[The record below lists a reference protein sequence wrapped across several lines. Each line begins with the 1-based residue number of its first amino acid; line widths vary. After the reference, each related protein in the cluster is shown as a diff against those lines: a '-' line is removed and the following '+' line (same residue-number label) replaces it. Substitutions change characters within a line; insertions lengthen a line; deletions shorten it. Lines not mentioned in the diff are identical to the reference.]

1 MSRFLGNKP
10 ELPAKSCKSDQMPSS
25 MMMPLLDRAWAFHN
39 YYRVKQSSIL
49 SSMNVGRP
57 SETWIAATAMLS
69 RDASDGGGHGDG
81 TASATHTARVNLNLL
96 GLTDIRRRATDV
108 SVNRRSV
115 WAGVAAAAQ
124 ALLGSD
130 YEAQCDRV
138 SLPVSWS
145 SKGIYSEC
153 CLPS

>member
-1 MSRFLGNKP
+1 
-10 ELPAKSCKSDQMPSS
+10 
-25 MMMPLLDRAWAFHN
+25 
-39 YYRVKQSSIL
+39 
-49 SSMNVGRP
+49 MNVGRP
-57 SETWIAATAMLS
+57 SETWIAAAAALTMLKV
-69 RDASDGGGHGDG
+69 R
-81 TASATHTARVNLNLL
+81 TARVNLNLL

-115 WAGVAAAAQ
+115 WAGVAAAQ

-145 SKGIYSEC
+145 S
-153 CLPS
+153 

>member
-1 MSRFLGNKP
+1 
-10 ELPAKSCKSDQMPSS
+10 
-25 MMMPLLDRAWAFHN
+25 
-39 YYRVKQSSIL
+39 
-49 SSMNVGRP
+49 MNVGRP
-57 SETWIAATAMLS
+57 SETWIAAVMLCS
-69 RDASDGGGHGDG
+69 GGGGALTTRDDDDRD
-81 TASATHTARVNLNLL
+81 TARVNLNLL

-115 WAGVAAAAQ
+115 WAGVAAAQ

-145 SKGIYSEC
+145 S
-153 CLPS
+153 